1 MESLRQR
8 CELQELEL
16 QKSAKKVQETMA
28 LAAEESA
35 KSKAAKEVI
44 KALTSQVIFWFIYL
58 FVYLQY
64 KLYFW

>member
-1 MESLRQR
+1 VESLRQR

-64 KLYFW
+64 KLYFC

>member
-44 KALTSQVIFWFIYL
+44 KALTSQVIFWFRYL